1 MKASDRGR
9 NVKSKEL
16 FGCFDEIFI
25 RMTLTVLLKT
35 VQNNELAYYLHRLI
49 IVLVCLFLIIDK
61 PPDWVSRRW
70 SIIC

>member
-25 RMTLTVLLKT
+25 SMFNSTNVNVFVVFVLSDK
-35 VQNNELAYYLHRLI
+35 NEWWVEFRLSLVLCEPGRYY
-49 IVLVCLFLIIDK
+49 
-61 PPDWVSRRW
+61 
-70 SIIC
+70 